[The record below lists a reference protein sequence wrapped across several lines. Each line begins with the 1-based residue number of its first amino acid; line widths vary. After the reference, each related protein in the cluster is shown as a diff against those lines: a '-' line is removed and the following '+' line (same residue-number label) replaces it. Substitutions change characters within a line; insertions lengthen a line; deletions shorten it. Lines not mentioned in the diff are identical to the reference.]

1 MTSISIKRV
10 GPIEEVR
17 LEIKR
22 INLFLGPQASGKS
35 TITKIISQAIWAEK
49 NFLTTA
55 EEFDFYNGL
64 INFHNM
70 DKGYF
75 GNRGQDGYGK

>member
-10 GPIEEVR
+10 GPIEEVH

-35 TITKIISQAIWAEK
+35 TIAKIISQAIWAEK

-55 EEFDFYNGL
+55 EKFDFYNGL